1 MAQGLSLKGLGK
13 ATQAMKNA
21 HSAEGE
27 QAARVKPWHETDW
40 QIQQTTSPFYTDG
53 QLTGLSAGDMVNSVT
68 SS

>member
-1 MAQGLSLKGLGK
+1 
-13 ATQAMKNA
+13 MKNA

-40 QIQQTTSPFYTDG
+40 QIQQTTSPFYADG